1 MTIQSST
8 EPYLDKYMNGSRG
21 NYYYTLR
28 DFNAQGLLN
37 EYKNPISNRLEAFPN
52 PKPYSKQGQII

>member
-8 EPYLDKYMNGSRG
+8 EPYLEKYMSGSQG

-28 DFNAQGLLN
+28 DFNKMGLLN
-37 EYKNPISNRLEAFPN
+37 EYKNPISNRQEVFPN